1 MTKSD
6 LRELPRS
13 LAPLSDESL
22 PGYLLRLSCRLHVP
36 VAHTAART
44 GLARRS
50 GTNSNVFLP
59 VRLLHRADDSPLAN
73 FIRTTRLSA
82 VEATNLFTFPLGDR
96 YGPLNPE
103 LMSHSNSRPLVRNA
117 RWFFGRWTRY
127 CPDCL
132 TGDGSPIQNQ
142 LGGPWKRHWRLPTVF
157 ACPHHRA
164 LLHNACP
171 QCGNAALTD
180 ATNFLPRAAAEPLH
194 PTLCRAP
201 THNRYLRA
209 PQPPTCKNDLTTTA
223 GRPVDDATMSV
234 VLALQNRLLD
244 LHNPH
249 GPAVI
254 GSVGWQQSAA
264 QYFLDLRAVT
274 WLILLS
280 WPDTQGYAHTPTLA
294 DAVARTA
301 ENARIAAQGQ
311 RDRPGKR
318 HPSTAYTDP
327 PIDPLAAAAVFGIA
341 EQLLATDYDATFAIF
356 SPLISRARSI
366 EPTMA
371 HLQRALHASQPLRVT
386 LSHHKHDVWKRG
398 RERLVREH
406 PELTPM

>member
-1 MTKSD
+1 
-6 LRELPRS
+6 
-13 LAPLSDESL
+13 
-22 PGYLLRLSCRLHVP
+22 
-36 VAHTAART
+36 
-44 GLARRS
+44 
-50 GTNSNVFLP
+50 
-59 VRLLHRADDSPLAN
+59 
-73 FIRTTRLSA
+73 
-82 VEATNLFTFPLGDR
+82 
-96 YGPLNPE
+96 
-103 LMSHSNSRPLVRNA
+103 
-117 RWFFGRWTRY
+117 
-127 CPDCL
+127 
-132 TGDGSPIQNQ
+132 
-142 LGGPWKRHWRLPTVF
+142 
-157 ACPHHRA
+157 
-164 LLHNACP
+164 
-171 QCGNAALTD
+171 
-180 ATNFLPRAAAEPLH
+180 
-194 PTLCRAP
+194 
-201 THNRYLRA
+201 
-209 PQPPTCKNDLTTTA
+209 
-223 GRPVDDATMSV
+223 MSV